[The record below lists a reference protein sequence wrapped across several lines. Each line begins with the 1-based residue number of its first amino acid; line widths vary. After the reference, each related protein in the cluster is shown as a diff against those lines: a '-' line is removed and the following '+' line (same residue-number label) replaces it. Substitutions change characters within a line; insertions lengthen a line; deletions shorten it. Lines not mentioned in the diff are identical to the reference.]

1 MTVDVYRPLT
11 VMLDAIEFAAK
22 QALAKR
28 EPAPVTW
35 GTRRPSGLESLSR
48 VDSLIRCAAPHLRG
62 EVRRSAASPTI
73 ELSAWCRCGA
83 RFSLLPLSE
92 RSLVV
97 SREPGQMIAEWVLGG
112 LLAHRCEVY
121 P

>member
-28 EPAPVTW
+28 KLAPVPW
-35 GTRRPSGLESLSR
+35 ATRRPSGLESLSR

-62 EVRRSAASPTI
+62 EMRRSAASPTV
-73 ELSAWCRCGA
+73 ELSARCQCGA
-83 RFSLLPLSE
+83 MFSLLPLSE
-92 RSLVV
+92 RDLIVAFDPS
-97 SREPGQMIAEWVLGG
+97 QMIAAWVLDG